1 MFWGYLIICMIFVI
15 FSRNVLGTL
24 NLGDILS
31 QRETIAREMQVAF
44 LSSYFTLFC
53 LVVFF
58 RGFRFS
64 VLFNA
69 CNGGPLLGD
78 VCKMSALFTVF
89 LSIQNIHFIS
99 RFVQL
104 GDVCK
109 QHLEKQFRARLRD

>member
-1 MFWGYLIICMIFVI
+1 MIFVI

-69 CNGGPLLGD
+69 CYGGPLLGD
-78 VCKMSALFTVF
+78 VCKMLALFTVYSF
-89 LSIQNIHFIS
+89 YSKHLFFIP
-99 RFVQL
+99 
-104 GDVCK
+104 VCAIGRCM
-109 QHLEKQFRARLRD
+109 QATP